1 MGTSGKTSTET
12 TATHTAVHTAAHS
25 AAHTVPLPGLVYLR
39 RPTGAAVV
47 EDTPPTADVAAPHRD
62 TRRTGAGG
70 ADGVLTGTDRTT
82 PARDAATAEISRLLR
97 LWLEAFDG
105 RRPVTALRR
114 GPFSPAVLDD
124 LRSLIRDSLDTIRT
138 AGAARTG
145 TAPGSTPSR
154 LLRVHLPPSHHRR
167 LSFTASVA
175 VSGRVRALVG
185 HLGRHDTRWRV
196 ESVTLV

>member
-1 MGTSGKTSTET
+1 MGTSGKTSTES
-12 TATHTAVHTAAHS
+12 TAAYTAVHS

-39 RPTGAAVV
+39 RPTGATAL

-62 TRRTGAGG
+62 PRRTGADG
-70 ADGVLTGTDRTT
+70 AGGVLTGTDRTT

-124 LRSLIRDSLDTIRT
+124 LRSLIRESLDTVGT

-145 TAPGSTPSR
+145 PAPGSTPSR

>member
-12 TATHTAVHTAAHS
+12 TA
-25 AAHTVPLPGLVYLR
+25 AHTVAHTAPLPGLVYLR
-39 RPTGAAVV
+39 RPTGAAVI
-47 EDTPPTADVAAPHRD
+47 EDTPPTDDAATPHRD
-62 TRRTGAGG
+62 TRRTA
-70 ADGVLTGTDRTT
+70 AEGVLTGTDGTA

-114 GPFSPAVLDD
+114 GPFSPVVLDD
-124 LRSLIRDSLDTIRT
+124 LRSLIRDSLDTVGT
-138 AGAARTG
+138 AGAAGTG
-145 TAPGSTPSR
+145 TVPGSGPSR

-185 HLGRHDTRWRV
+185 HLGRYDTRWRV

>member
-1 MGTSGKTSTET
+1 MGTSGKTSTESS
-12 TATHTAVHTAAHS
+12 AVHT

-39 RPTGAAVV
+39 RPTGAAAM
-47 EDTPPTADVAAPHRD
+47 EAAPPTAGFSAPHRD
-62 TRRTGAGG
+62 ARRTGADG
-70 ADGVLTGTDRTT
+70 AGGVLTQTDRTT

-114 GPFSPAVLDD
+114 GPFSPAVLDE
-124 LRSLIRDSLDTIRT
+124 LRYLIRDSLDTVRT
-138 AGAARTG
+138 AGAAGTT
-145 TAPGSTPSR
+145 TAPGSIPSR

-167 LSFTASVA
+167 LSFTASAA

>member
-1 MGTSGKTSTET
+1 MGTSGKTSTE
-12 TATHTAVHTAAHS
+12 VTAAHT
-25 AAHTVPLPGLVYLR
+25 APLPGMVYLR
-39 RPTGAAVV
+39 RPAGAATVRAARAGRAGRA
-47 EDTPPTADVAAPHRD
+47 DMPGADAATPSRGTRPTE
-62 TRRTGAGG
+62 
-70 ADGVLTGTDRTT
+70 ADGVLSGTDGTT
-82 PARDAATAEISRLLR
+82 PARAAATAEITRLLR

-124 LRSLIRDSLDTIRT
+124 LRTLIRESLDATRT
-138 AGAARTG
+138 D

-185 HLGRHDTRWRV
+185 HLGRHDSRWRV